1 MRTHRRGIAIVLMV
15 GLLVVGSASVAVYAI
30 GLGDIAKV
38 VGVGWLVSKYGNQID
53 SFITGA
59 LGERDAA
66 ARGATKVV
74 PIISL
79 GRGTHIGAA
88 QVVGNP
94 ENVKAVKAVV
104 QVEGKF
110 GSLGAKVLLPTT
122 TDSPSGSPERAKG
135 VGVSAVIEFKI

>member
-1 MRTHRRGIAIVLMV
+1 MT
-15 GLLVVGSASVAVYAI
+15 GLLVVGSASAAVYAI

-38 VGVGWLVSKYGNQID
+38 VGVGWLVSKYGDQID
-53 SFITGA
+53 RAITGA
-59 LGERDAA
+59 LGEREAA

-79 GRGTHIGAA
+79 GRGAHIGAA

-94 ENVKAVKAVV
+94 ENVAKVKAVV

-110 GSLGAKVLLPTT
+110 GNLGAKVLLPTT